1 MSYQSLY
8 RKWRPQSFEDLIGQ
22 DHISS
27 TLANAITENKLSHA
41 FLFCGPRGT
50 GKTSTARILAKA
62 LNCDKGPTAT
72 PCNKCKPCHQITD
85 GSFLDVLEI
94 DAASNRG
101 IDEIRN
107 LKENAR
113 YTASGGKKR
122 VYIIDEVHMLT
133 TEAFNALLKLL
144 EEPPSHLVLILATTE
159 PHKVL
164 TTITSRCQ
172 RFEFRPISSGD
183 ITKRLTYIAQN
194 ENIQLDEESA
204 LRIAEHANGGMRD
217 ALSLLEQLIVYCG
230 SEITADKVKELTGTV
245 DIKKLFEAVEAIKSN
260 KPDEAII
267 FVNSLILSGVDLKN
281 FTLNLA
287 KTFRNILISE
297 SSAALAGLADIN
309 NEAKGTLKSYLNELG
324 SDASASIA
332 LRLHKSLY
340 EFAQGDNRL
349 TLEMLL
355 LDCQQ
360 ITSSPTQAVPVN
372 VSKTSDTNSSTNDEL
387 AKLKQ
392 RISILERAKTPVNEP
407 AAAKKDVKIA
417 NVVNDDQHDVQP
429 VSSESKTK
437 TVDPVPSDLTIN
449 EITSMWPDIL
459 KAVRTKKSTT
469 HALLIECQPVS
480 LEDGSTICL
489 EFKQRAIFHK
499 TSLEKAPH
507 ADILKSA
514 IAQTTGKT
522 FSVKCVLAS
531 EEPDSLKNKI
541 IRTVDSSKNTRVQNG
556 NKKEDN
562 LSKKNEKS
570 TDSSDSENSDPM
582 SKTELIEFLQKEF
595 DAELIE

>member
-8 RKWRPQSFEDLIGQ
+8 RKWRPQNFEDLVGQ

-27 TLANAITENKLSHA
+27 TLANAIAENKLSHA

-62 LNCDKGPTAT
+62 LNCEKGPTPT
-72 PCNKCKPCHQITD
+72 PCNKCKPCIQITD

-164 TTITSRCQ
+164 TTIASRCQ

-194 ENIQLDEESA
+194 ENIQLEEEAA
-204 LRIAEHANGGMRD
+204 LHIAEHANGGLRD

-260 KPDEAII
+260 KRDEAII

-309 NEAKGTLKSYLNELG
+309 NEAKETLKSYLNELG
-324 SDASASIA
+324 SDAAANIA

-355 LDCQQ
+355 LDCQR
-360 ITSSPTQAVPVN
+360 IASSPTQAVPVN
-372 VSKTSDTNSSTNDEL
+372 GSKTSVVNSSTNDEL

-392 RISILERAKTPVNEP
+392 RISILEKSITPVNEHV
-407 AAAKKDVKIA
+407 ATKKDVKIT
-417 NVVNDDQHDVQP
+417 NVVNDDQHDIQP
-429 VSSESKTK
+429 VSSGSKTK
-437 TVDPVPSDLTIN
+437 TDDPVPSNLTIN
-449 EITSMWPDIL
+449 EITSMWQEIL
-459 KAVRTKKSTT
+459 RAVRTKKSTT

-522 FSVKCVLAS
+522 FSIKCVLATD
-531 EEPDSLKNKI
+531 EPDNSKHKTMKVADSIKNKI
-541 IRTVDSSKNTRVQNG
+541 TQNG
-556 NKKEDN
+556 NKEEGFKD
-562 LSKKNEKS
+562 KS
-570 TDSSDSENSDPM
+570 ERPSDSGDSENSDPM